1 MSRPPRSLTVFTH
14 KRPEHTSEAL
24 RRVIEL
30 ARETGVEVRVPQEEV
45 EKHRLEPAEGVVL
58 GADPGGD
65 TDLAVVL
72 GGDGTILSTLRLY
85 AGRRVT
91 VFAVNFGTIGFLATV
106 EPS

>member
-1 MSRPPRSLTVFTH
+1 MSRPPRTLTVFSH
-14 KRPEHTSEAL
+14 ARPEQTGDAL
-24 RRVIEL
+24 RRVIEM
-30 ARETGVEVRVPQEEV
+30 AREAGVEVNVPQAEV
-45 EKHRLEPAEGVVL
+45 DKHGIEPADGVHL
-58 GADPGGD
+58 GADPGED

-72 GGDGTILSTLRLY
+72 GGDGTILTTLRRY